1 MSRNIR
7 PISVSVLGPS
17 YCLFAVNSLYN
28 SDNSSLIAAIVDNFW
43 ISGGSESFSAF
54 LQSSTFSISPLT
66 SKSIS
71 D

>member
-28 SDNSSLIAAIVDNFW
+28 SDNSSLIAAIVDNF
-43 ISGGSESFSAF
+43 GFREVRNRF
-54 LQSSTFSISPLT
+54 LHFYSPRLFQFPH
-66 SKSIS
+66 
-71 D
+71 